1 MDDCCNIDE
10 KLYSKLFKAFGDQS
24 RLKII
29 ALLAS
34 KEMTV
39 NDIAKAVGLS
49 QPTVSRHLSILKDA
63 NLVVDRRDKQ
73 RVFYILNKDSVMACC
88 IGFCDCLEIKTEGG
102 KIEIRGYRNE
112 DNSKK

>member
-10 KLYSKLFKAFGDQS
+10 KLYSKLFKAFGDKS

-29 ALLAS
+29 SLLAT

-73 RVFYILNKDSVMACC
+73 RVFYILNKDSVQTCC
-88 IGFCDCLEIKTEGG
+88 IGFCDCLEIKEVTEDG
-102 KIEIRGYRNE
+102 
-112 DNSKK
+112 DDLKK

>member
-10 KLYSKLFKAFGDQS
+10 KLYSKLFKAFGDRS

-49 QPTVSRHLSILKDA
+49 QPTVSRHLAILKDA
-63 NLVVDRRDKQ
+63 DIVIDRRDKQ
-73 RVFYILNKDSVMACC
+73 RIFYILNKDSVQTCC
-88 IGFCDCLEIKTEGG
+88 LGFCDCLEIKEVTEDKGDPE
-102 KIEIRGYRNE
+102 K
-112 DNSKK
+112 

>member
-63 NLVVDRRDKQ
+63 DLVVDRRDKQ
-73 RVFYILNKDSVMACC
+73 RVFYILNKESVQTCC
-88 IGFCDCLEIKTEGG
+88 FGFCDCLEIKEVTEDKGDSE
-102 KIEIRGYRNE
+102 K
-112 DNSKK
+112 

>member
-29 ALLAS
+29 AMLAA

-63 NLVVDRRDKQ
+63 DLVVDRRDKQ
-73 RVFYILNKDSVMACC
+73 RVFYILNKDSVMTCC
-88 IGFCDCLEIKTEGG
+88 IGFCDCLEITTEGG
-102 KIEIRGYRNE
+102 KIEIKGYR
-112 DNSKK
+112 KKG

>member
-1 MDDCCNIDE
+1 MDDCCTIDE
-10 KLYSKLFKAFGDQS
+10 KLYSRLFKAFGDKS

-49 QPTVSRHLSILKDA
+49 QPTVSRHLGILKDA

-73 RVFYILNKDSVMACC
+73 RVFYTLKKDSVQTCC
-88 IGFCDCLEIKTEGG
+88 TGFCDCLEIKEVTG
-102 KIEIRGYRNE
+102 KKE
-112 DNSKK
+112 DNKK